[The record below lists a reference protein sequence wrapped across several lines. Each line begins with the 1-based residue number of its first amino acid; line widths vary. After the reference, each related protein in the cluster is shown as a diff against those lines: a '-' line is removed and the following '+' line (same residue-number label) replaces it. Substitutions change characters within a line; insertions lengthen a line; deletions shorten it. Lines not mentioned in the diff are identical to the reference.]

1 MSKLKITDNTQTFK
15 PTQLKAGQFY
25 KNVSLNG
32 GNSIYLVTESYG
44 PVYCLTSLAT
54 GCAYNTK
61 PEWDIA
67 DIFCGDDTDFV
78 LIENVEVII
87 S

>member
-1 MSKLKITDNTQTFK
+1 MSKLKITDKTLPLK
-15 PTQLKAGQFY
+15 PTQLKTGQFY
-25 KNVSLNG
+25 KDVSLTG
-32 GNSIYLVTESYG
+32 GNTIYIVTESYG
-44 PVYCLTSLAT
+44 PVYCLASLAT